1 RKEDY
6 MGELGAILSGVLDV
20 GLAPTLVV
28 LLLWKG
34 FDFLNK
40 YNKRLYELQ
49 IGLQIILNNLNAT
62 DEYKEAIRQLK
73 EREHD

>member
-1 RKEDY
+1 